1 MLAAAISFA
10 PLQLAPATLA
20 GILYAVRAH
29 HLGQSGRPVPGWR
42 QASFFSGLVLI
53 VLALTTLGDLA
64 GDSFAWHMTEHLL
77 IGDFGTLLLVL
88 GLTGPVLAPVLRIRW
103 LAPLRALGHP
113 GIALP
118 LWAIDLYLWHLPVL
132 HQAAVRHADVHAL
145 QHMLFITC
153 GIAMW
158 MPLFGPLPTPQW
170 FGNLARLVYI
180 VIVRLL
186 GAVLGNVLVFD
197 SAVLYPVYGEPVSDQ
212 SAAGAIMMVESS
224 LLTLGLFCWLFLK
237 AMREAEERQELIELA
252 AARGVP
258 VTDERVARA
267 VAAGR
272 GDDLRRRIE
281 AGGLTATVPAG
292 TTPPWES

>member
-1 MLAAAISFA
+1 MVATAVNLA
-10 PLQLAPATLA
+10 PLQLVPASLA
-20 GILYAVRAH
+20 GILYAIRAH
-29 HLGQSGRPVPGWR
+29 RLGLAGRPVPGWR
-42 QASFFSGLVLI
+42 QGAFYGGLALI

-88 GLTGPVLAPVLRIRW
+88 GLTGPILAPALRIRW
-103 LAPLRALGHP
+103 LAPLRVLGHP
-113 GIALP
+113 GVALP

-145 QHMLFITC
+145 QHMLFIAC
-153 GIAMW
+153 GVAMW
-158 MPLFGPLPTPQW
+158 MPLFGPLPTPAW
-170 FGNLARLVYI
+170 FGNLAKLIYI
-180 VIVRLL
+180 VLVRLS

-197 SAVLYPVYGEPVSDQ
+197 STVLYPVYGEPVADQ
-212 SAAGAIMMVESS
+212 STAGAIMMVESS

-258 VTDERVARA
+258 VTDQRVARA
-267 VAAGR
+267 VSAGR
-272 GDDLRRRIE
+272 GSELRRRIE
-281 AGGLTATVPAG
+281 ADSVVP
-292 TTPPWES
+292 